1 MSYFTFN
8 GVNSNDL
15 GLIITETPFR
25 PSWAESVD
33 EITIPGRA
41 EVIKNPNG
49 TYDNQSLTI
58 NAVISDSSK
67 INDIYSSLSG
77 EGKLI
82 LSTAPNEYI
91 NCRVEP
97 LIPQGVALD
106 MAELPITFDCYP
118 FAYAVE
124 PTVAEIGTS
133 FTEVNNTSSVYSAP
147 IIKISVEKSSSTIMK
162 GDVNM
167 NGRIDPDDASL
178 ALAEYVRLSSG
189 QPGTFTPE
197 QFYAADMDDDGVLSA
212 SDCSAILRLYTEL
225 SSGTGTI
232 TPATPA
238 QQVEI
243 NTNGASLIVGLPSE
257 VTANGFEVY
266 IDCGLYLIYYLDME
280 GNMVNIMNYSSL
292 DLPMLHAGT
301 NYMKYNSPGDFVES
315 CTVTINERWL

>member
-67 INDIYSSLSG
+67 INDIYSALSG

-133 FTEVNNTSSVYSAP
+133 FTEINNTSSVYSAP

-232 TPATPA
+232 TPSTTS

-257 VTANGFEVY
+257 VLANGFEVY

>member
-1 MSYFTFN
+1 MSYFIFN

-106 MAELPITFDCYP
+106 MAELPIAFDCYP

-133 FTEVNNTSSVYSAP
+133 FTEVSNTSSVYSAP

-212 SDCSAILRLYTEL
+212 ADASAILRLYTEL

-232 TPATPA
+232 TPTTPA

-243 NTNGASLIVGLPSE
+243 NTNGASLIVGIPSE
-257 VTANGFEVY
+257 VLANGFDIYV
-266 IDCGLYLIYYLDME
+266 DCGLYIIYYFDTE
-280 GNMVNIMNYSSL
+280 GNMVNIMQYSSL
-292 DLPMLHAGT
+292 DLPLLHKGT
-301 NYMKYNSPGDFVES
+301 NYMKYTSEFVS
-315 CTVTINERWL
+315 GVTVTINERWL

>member
-1 MSYFTFN
+1 MSYFKFN
-8 GVNSNDL
+8 GIDSRNL

-41 EVIKNPNG
+41 EIIKNPSG

-67 INDIYSSLSG
+67 INDIYSALSG

-147 IIKISVEKSSSTIMK
+147 IIKISVKKSSSTIMK

-197 QFYAADMDDDGVLSA
+197 QFYAADMDDDGILSA
-212 SDCSAILRLYTEL
+212 DDCSAILKLYTEL
-225 SSGTGTI
+225 SSQAGTI

-243 NTNGASLIVGLPSE
+243 NTNGASLIVGIPSE
-257 VTANGFEVY
+257 VLANGFDIYV
-266 IDCGLYLIYYLDME
+266 DCGLYIIYYFDTE

-292 DLPMLHAGT
+292 DLPLLHTGE
-301 NYMKYNSPGDFVES
+301 NYMRYQGQHVDSV
-315 CTVTINERWL
+315 TVTINERWL

>member
-67 INDIYSSLSG
+67 INDIYSALSG

-133 FTEVNNTSSVYSAP
+133 FTEINNTSSVYSAP

-232 TPATPA
+232 TPSTTS

-257 VTANGFEVY
+257 VIANGFEVY

>member
-1 MSYFTFN
+1 MSYFKFN
-8 GVNSNDL
+8 GIDSRNL

-49 TYDNQSLTI
+49 TYDNQPLTI
-58 NAVISDSSK
+58 SAVISDKSK
-67 INDIYSSLSG
+67 INQIYSTLTG

-106 MAELPITFDCYP
+106 MAELPITFDCCP

-147 IIKISVEKSSSTIMK
+147 IIKISVKKSSSTIMK

-197 QFYAADMDDDGVLSA
+197 QFYAADMDDDGILSA
-212 SDCSAILRLYTEL
+212 DDCSAILKLYTEL
-225 SSGTGTI
+225 SSQAGTI

-243 NTNGASLIVGLPSE
+243 NTNGASLIVGIPSE
-257 VTANGFEVY
+257 VLANGFDIYV
-266 IDCGLYLIYYLDME
+266 DCGLYIIYYFDTE

-292 DLPMLHAGT
+292 DLPLLHKGV
-301 NYMKYNSPGDFVES
+301 NYMKYTSEFVNGV
-315 CTVTINERWL
+315 TVTINERWL

>member
-1 MSYFTFN
+1 MSYFKFN
-8 GVNSNDL
+8 GIDSRNL

-49 TYDNQSLTI
+49 TYDNQPLTI
-58 NAVISDSSK
+58 SAVISDKSK
-67 INDIYSSLSG
+67 INQIYSTLTG

-124 PTVAEIGTS
+124 PTVVEIGTS
-133 FTEVNNTSSVYSAP
+133 FTEINNTSSVYSAP

-197 QFYAADMDDDGVLSA
+197 QFYAADMDDDGILSA
-212 SDCSAILRLYTEL
+212 DDCSAILKLYTEL
-225 SSGTGTI
+225 SSQAGTI

-243 NTNGASLIVGLPSE
+243 NTNGASLIVGIPSE
-257 VTANGFEVY
+257 VLANGFDIYV
-266 IDCGLYLIYYLDME
+266 DCGLYIIYYFDTE

-292 DLPMLHAGT
+292 DLPLLHTGE
-301 NYMKYNSPGDFVES
+301 NYMKYTSEFVNGV
-315 CTVTINERWL
+315 TVTINERWL

>member
-1 MSYFTFN
+1 MSYFKFN
-8 GVNSNDL
+8 GIDSRNL

-49 TYDNQSLTI
+49 TYDNQPLTI
-58 NAVISDSSK
+58 SVVISDKSK
-67 INDIYSSLSG
+67 INQIYSTLTG

-82 LSTAPNEYI
+82 LSTNLNEYM
-91 NCRVEP
+91 NVRVEP
-97 LIPQGVALD
+97 LVPKGVALD
-106 MAELPITFDCYP
+106 MAELSITFDCYP

-197 QFYAADMDDDGVLSA
+197 QFYAADMDDDGVLTA
-212 SDCSAILRLYTEL
+212 SDCSAILALYTEL
-225 SSGTGTI
+225 SSQAGTI

-243 NTNGASLIVGLPSE
+243 NTNGASLIVGIPSE
-257 VTANGFEVY
+257 VLANGFDIYV
-266 IDCGLYLIYYLDME
+266 DCGLYIIYYFDTE
-280 GNMVNIMNYSSL
+280 GNMVNIMQYSSL
-292 DLPMLHAGT
+292 DLPLLHKGV
-301 NYMKYNSPGDFVES
+301 NYMKYTSEFVS
-315 CTVTINERWL
+315 GVTVTINERWL

>member
-1 MSYFTFN
+1 MSHFIFN
-8 GVNSNDL
+8 GTDSRDL
-15 GLIITETPFR
+15 GLILPETPFR

-41 EVIKNPNG
+41 EIIKNPSG

-67 INDIYSSLSG
+67 INDIYSALSG

-124 PTVAEIGTS
+124 ATVAEIGTS
-133 FTEVNNTSSVYSAP
+133 FTEINNTSSVYSAP

-197 QFYAADMDDDGVLSA
+197 QFYAADMDDDGILSA
-212 SDCSAILRLYTEL
+212 DDCSAILKLYTEL
-225 SSGTGTI
+225 SSQAGTI

-243 NTNGASLIVGLPSE
+243 NTNGASLIVGIPSE
-257 VTANGFEVY
+257 VLANGFDIYV
-266 IDCGLYLIYYLDME
+266 DCGLYIIYYFDTE
-280 GNMVNIMNYSSL
+280 GNMVNIMQYSSL
-292 DLPMLHAGT
+292 DLPLLHKGV
-301 NYMKYNSPGDFVES
+301 NYMKYTSEFVS
-315 CTVTINERWL
+315 GVSVTINERWL

>member
-1 MSYFTFN
+1 MSHFIFN
-8 GVNSNDL
+8 GTDSRDL
-15 GLIITETPFR
+15 GLILPETPFR

-58 NAVISDSSK
+58 NSVISDSSK
-67 INDIYSSLSG
+67 INDIYSALSG

-124 PTVAEIGTS
+124 PTVTEIGTS
-133 FTEVNNTSSVYSAP
+133 FTEINNTSSVYSAP
-147 IIKISVEKSSSTIMK
+147 IIKISIEKSSSTIMK

-197 QFYAADMDDDGVLSA
+197 QFYAADMDDDGILSA
-212 SDCSAILRLYTEL
+212 DDCSAILKLYTEL
-225 SSGTGTI
+225 SSQAGTI

-243 NTNGASLIVGLPSE
+243 NTNGASLIVGIPSE
-257 VTANGFEVY
+257 VLANGFDIYV
-266 IDCGLYLIYYLDME
+266 DCGLYIIYYFDTE
-280 GNMVNIMNYSSL
+280 GNMVNIMQYSSL
-292 DLPMLHAGT
+292 DLPLLHKGV
-301 NYMKYNSPGDFVES
+301 NYMKYTSEFVS
-315 CTVTINERWL
+315 GVSVTINERWL

>member
-1 MSYFTFN
+1 MSHFIFN
-8 GVNSNDL
+8 GTDSRDL
-15 GLIITETPFR
+15 GLILPETPFR

-58 NAVISDSSK
+58 NSVISDSSK
-67 INDIYSSLSG
+67 INDIYSALSG

-124 PTVAEIGTS
+124 PTVTEIGTS
-133 FTEVNNTSSVYSAP
+133 FTEINNTSSVYSAP
-147 IIKISVEKSSSTIMK
+147 IIKISIEKSSSTIMK

-197 QFYAADMDDDGVLSA
+197 QFYAADMDDDGILSA
-212 SDCSAILRLYTEL
+212 DDCSAILKLYTEL
-225 SSGTGTI
+225 SSQAGTI
-232 TPATPA
+232 TPA

-243 NTNGASLIVGLPSE
+243 NTNGASLIVGIPSE
-257 VTANGFEVY
+257 VLANGFDIYV
-266 IDCGLYLIYYLDME
+266 DCGLYIIYYFDTE
-280 GNMVNIMNYSSL
+280 GNMVNIMQYSSL
-292 DLPMLHAGT
+292 DLPLLHKGV
-301 NYMKYNSPGDFVES
+301 NYMKYTSKFVNGV
-315 CTVTINERWL
+315 TVTINERWL